1 MNLLKKKKKGEKT
14 KQREKKNIL
23 GDYLI
28 HARNYKYF

>member
-1 MNLLKKKKKGEKT
+1 MNLLKKKKRGKDEAEG
-14 KQREKKNIL
+14 KKNIL